1 MIIAEEQAGFRP
13 GRSTTEQIFNLRILC
28 EKYLQHQ
35 QDLYHVFVDFKK
47 AFDRVW
53 HAALW
58 ATMRRFNINANLL
71 RLIQNLYDKA
81 TSAVYLNNSIGDWF
95 RTTIG
100 VRQGCVLS
108 PNLFIIFLE
117 RIMTDALNDHE
128 GTINIGGR
136 NITNLRF
143 ADVIDSLAGREEELA
158 DLVERLDKTSTAFG
172 MQINAEKTKLIAQA
186 TAALAKLKTIWNDR
200 NIALSS
206 KIRLM
211 RSLVMSIFLY
221 ACESWILTADT
232 ERRIQAMEMRCLRKL
247 LGITYRDHISNE
259 EVRNRTRQAIGPQE
273 DLLTTVKR
281 RKLEWY
287 GHITRSSG
295 LAKTILQGTV
305 QGGRIRGRQKKIW
318 EDNIPEWT
326 GKTLGAAMRKAER
339 REEWRELVA
348 RSSVAPQRSTKTT
361 G

>member
-1 MIIAEEQAGFRP
+1 MTNNTNGFSTDIRVNGEKLDCDNRFKYLGAIIADEGSKPE
-13 GRSTTEQIFNLRILC
+13 IL
-28 EKYLQHQ
+28 
-35 QDLYHVFVDFKK
+35 
-47 AFDRVW
+47 AR
-53 HAALW
+53 
-58 ATMRRFNINANLL
+58 
-71 RLIQNLYDKA
+71 
-81 TSAVYLNNSIGDWF
+81 
-95 RTTIG
+95 
-100 VRQGCVLS
+100 
-108 PNLFIIFLE
+108 
-117 RIMTDALNDHE
+117 
-128 GTINIGGR
+128 
-136 NITNLRF
+136 
-143 ADVIDSLAGREEELA
+143 
-158 DLVERLDKTSTAFG
+158 
-172 MQINAEKTKLIAQA
+172 IAQA
-186 TAALAKLKTIWNDR
+186 TAALAKLKTIWNDM

-211 RSLVMSIFLY
+211 HSLVMSIFLY
-221 ACESWILTADT
+221 ACESWTLTADT

-259 EVRNRTRQAIGPQE
+259 EVRNRTRPAIGPHE

-281 RKLEWY
+281 RKLKWY

-305 QGGRIRGRQKKIW
+305 QEGRKRGRQKRRW

-326 GKTLGAAMRKAER
+326 GMTLGAAMRKTER

>member
-1 MIIAEEQAGFRP
+1 MTNNTNGFSTDIRVNGEKLDCDNRFKYLGAIIADEGSKPE
-13 GRSTTEQIFNLRILC
+13 IL
-28 EKYLQHQ
+28 
-35 QDLYHVFVDFKK
+35 
-47 AFDRVW
+47 AR
-53 HAALW
+53 
-58 ATMRRFNINANLL
+58 
-71 RLIQNLYDKA
+71 
-81 TSAVYLNNSIGDWF
+81 
-95 RTTIG
+95 
-100 VRQGCVLS
+100 
-108 PNLFIIFLE
+108 
-117 RIMTDALNDHE
+117 
-128 GTINIGGR
+128 
-136 NITNLRF
+136 
-143 ADVIDSLAGREEELA
+143 
-158 DLVERLDKTSTAFG
+158 
-172 MQINAEKTKLIAQA
+172 IAQA

-221 ACESWILTADT
+221 ACESWTLTADT

-259 EVRNRTRQAIGPQE
+259 EVRNRTRPAIGPHE

-281 RKLEWY
+281 RKLKWY

-305 QGGRIRGRQKKIW
+305 QEGRRRGRQKRRW

-326 GKTLGAAMRKAER
+326 GMTLGAAMRKTER

-361 G
+361 GQARQGKSISKLVVVILKRTSREFP